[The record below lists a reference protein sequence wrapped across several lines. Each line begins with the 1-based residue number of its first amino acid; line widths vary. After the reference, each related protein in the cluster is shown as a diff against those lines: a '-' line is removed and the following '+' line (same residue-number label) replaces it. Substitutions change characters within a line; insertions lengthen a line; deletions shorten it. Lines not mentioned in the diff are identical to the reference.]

1 MKYVMIFYIYDAN
14 YVEGIPIK
22 NRTENEFLR
31 TYKETYAKLTNKGYR
46 PKFHKIDNEC
56 LKAIEAFIDTKN
68 TKLQFAPPVIH
79 QQNAAERA
87 VRTWKNQFI
96 LELPVYLRN
105 YQSQTG
111 VG

>member
-96 LELPVYLRN
+96 LALPVYLRN